1 MSREIKN
8 RSEEPFFGA
17 VNGLI
22 NLAYR
27 CDKDRAR
34 EISDYVQKTLDEA
47 YDKIF
52 PKQAVS
58 TN

>member
-1 MSREIKN
+1 MSREIEN
-8 RSEEPFFGA
+8 SIRDPFFGA
-17 VNGLI
+17 VDGLI
-22 NLAYR
+22 NLAYK

-34 EISDYVQKTLDEA
+34 EISDYVQKTLDTA

-52 PKQAVS
+52 PKQAVP